1 MAITP
6 LHEEEAPSTGTEL
19 SAGAR
24 YDEWDGGAGGEPAVV
39 RPRAVAVSIF
49 TLLRYKWLILGV
61 FAIVAGA
68 GSAGVW
74 LLTVPQYRAEA
85 LIEVSPVIPRLVYKT
100 EESGP
105 IPLYERFL
113 NSQAGIMRSIVLQRA
128 LDQPTLQQTRWY
140 REPGGGLTGPQG
152 TPTERLKAQLSVSPR
167 AASNLI
173 EVSMVTPLARES
185 ATIVNT
191 VVDEYMKYVAERGK
205 GKGDEILSALTERV
219 NTYYSS
225 VKQKEETVARLMRD
239 LGTTLPETMLVERRK
254 RLDELELNLEN
265 LKKGIA
271 TEEWKLKQLDEV
283 IKARGGAGAAASQ
296 PSDTMRY
303 ETDSEWRQLNVQVKS
318 QRNEIEIQKM
328 RIGADNPRL
337 KEMQMR
343 LELSMDMLQSRERQ
357 IDERYRMEVG
367 QGVTGDAGTS
377 TVGTARDK
385 LVKSIEM
392 LQYQKTLMEDS
403 VRTQRAQVDRTREQ
417 VEQLNKEQ
425 ATLADLRA
433 SYDEVKKR
441 LDEKEMERHAPGA
454 IKIVSI
460 AYAPTVPHKD
470 RRGIFTAMAV
480 VGGLALGVG
489 LAYAWAS
496 LSPSILNV
504 DQIGSSPSAPFLGQI
519 PLQRPGQ
526 SPSEMDLL
534 VRNECIRMVRTAML
548 QRLDQ
553 RRGNVIL
560 VTSAGPGAG
569 KTSVA
574 VLLAESLAHC
584 GKRVLLVDT
593 DFRTPSVAARL
604 GLSNE
609 PGLLATLTQRA
620 TDGAAI
626 VSNGSPGLSVL
637 PAGTMS
643 HVDET
648 EMLADGSFV
657 ACLARWRANF
667 DLVVLDSPPILPV
680 ADARIMSRFAD
691 GTLLVVREGNCR
703 RSDLVACLAQ
713 LHAAGGKLLG
723 TVFIGSSRNRGY
735 GSPYYGYPAR
745 KGREKRELVLDVGS
759 SA

>member
-6 LHEEEAPSTGTEL
+6 LSDETGGDPGAALLPARYEEWDE
-19 SAGAR
+19 SAGSGP
-24 YDEWDGGAGGEPAVV
+24 DVV
-39 RPRAVAVSIF
+39 RAGAVGVSLL

-61 FAIVAGA
+61 FLIVAGG

-85 LIEVSPVIPRLVYKT
+85 LIEVSPVMPRLVYKT

-113 NSQAGIMRSIVLQRA
+113 NSQAGIMRSVVLQRA
-128 LDQPTLQQTRWY
+128 LDQPALQQTRWY
-140 REPGGGLTGPQG
+140 REPSDSLLGSEG
-152 TPTERLKAQLSVSPR
+152 TPAERLKSQLSVSPR

-173 EVSMVTPLARES
+173 EVSMTTPLARES

-219 NTYYSS
+219 NTYYTS

-239 LGTTLPETMLVERRK
+239 LGTTLPESMLVERRK
-254 RLDELELNLEN
+254 RLDELETNLEN
-265 LKKGIA
+265 LKKAIA
-271 TEEWKLKQLDEV
+271 TEEWKLKKLDEV
-283 IKARGGAGAAASQ
+283 GKARGATTSQ
-296 PSDTMRY
+296 STDQLRY
-303 ETDSEWRQLNVQVKS
+303 EMDSEWRQLNVQVKS
-318 QRNEIEIQKM
+318 QKLEIEIQKM
-328 RIGADNPRL
+328 RVGADNPRL

-343 LELSMDMLQSRERQ
+343 LESAMDLLQARERQ

-367 QGVTGDAGTS
+367 QGLTGDT
-377 TVGTARDK
+377 TVSSAATARDK
-385 LVKSIEM
+385 LIKGIEM
-392 LQYQKTLMEDS
+392 LQYQKTLLEDS
-403 VRTQRAQVDRTREQ
+403 VKNQRALVDRTREQ

-441 LDEKEMERHAPGA
+441 LDEKDMERHAPGA

-460 AYAPTVPHKD
+460 AYAPTVPFKD
-470 RRGIFTAMAV
+470 RRLIFTAMAAL
-480 VGGLALGVG
+480 GGLGLGVG

-504 DQIGSSPSAPFLGQI
+504 DQINSSPSAPFLGQV
-519 PLQRPGQ
+519 PLLRVGQ
-526 SPSEMDLL
+526 TPTEADLL

-553 RRGNVIL
+553 RRGNVVL

-569 KTSVA
+569 KTTLA

-593 DFRTPSVAARL
+593 DFRTPSVAERM
-604 GLSNE
+604 GLTNE
-609 PGLLATLTQRA
+609 PGLLGTLTQRVG
-620 TDGAAI
+620 DEAAI
-626 VSNGSPGLSVL
+626 LSNGTPGLSVL

-643 HVDET
+643 DAGET

-657 ACLARWRANF
+657 ACLARWRATY
-667 DLVVLDSPPILPV
+667 DVVVLDSPPILPV

-723 TVFIGSSRNRGY
+723 TVFIGSSRHRGY

-745 KGREKRELVLDVGS
+745 KGREPRELALDVGS
-759 SA
+759 TA